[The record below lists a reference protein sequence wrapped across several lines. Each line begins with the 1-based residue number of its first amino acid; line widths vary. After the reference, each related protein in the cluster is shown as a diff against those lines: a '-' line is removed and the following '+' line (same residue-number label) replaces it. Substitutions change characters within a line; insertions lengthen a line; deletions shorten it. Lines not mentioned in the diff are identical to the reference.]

1 MARRAQDNPQ
11 LDMTP
16 MIDVVFELI
25 IFFVVTIHQDDI
37 FSRLNVNRP
46 APSPPS
52 ATEKQ
57 EEDNNV
63 TIEIGRNIHDGNG
76 RAEGVILF
84 NKREVK
90 RSELDQHLRDT
101 ARTRKSTPIIIKCA
115 DDSPHK
121 ALVDVLDICYKNEL
135 YSVSVFSM

>member
-1 MARRAQDNPQ
+1 
-11 LDMTP
+11 MTP

-52 ATEKQ
+52 AAEKQ
-57 EEDNNV
+57 EEDNSV
-63 TIEIGRNIHDGNG
+63 TIEIGRNRYDGNG
-76 RAEGVILF
+76 RAEGVILY